1 MITRSGFCC
10 CGGLRLRLGSA
21 IENEHQRGFAAA
33 LAFDSRI
40 LGPKHSNCQRDD
52 FFLPKAGFIRILSP
66 GKPGTPPCKSGQLEK
81 DLGLEVS
88 SARHAARLIIFEF
101 MRSFFVGSSALVAH
115 LPDLRYTGTNARNL
129 RTLAI
134 SV

>member
-52 FFLPKAGFIRILSP
+52 FFYPKRVSYGSYLRASPEHHRASLDSWRRIWNWKRAPSD
-66 GKPGTPPCKSGQLEK
+66 K
-81 DLGLEVS
+81 
-88 SARHAARLIIFEF
+88 
-101 MRSFFVGSSALVAH
+101 
-115 LPDLRYTGTNARNL
+115 LRG
-129 RTLAI
+129 
-134 SV
+134 